1 MREQKQLAVERRVL
15 TTYSQG
21 SVTKE
26 ERKIGGDI
34 LCLRR
39 GPRLSSKRV
48 CPEGRRER
56 SPLGWVVVALDGE
69 GRGGGKAG

>member
-1 MREQKQLAVERRVL
+1 M
-15 TTYSQG
+15 
-21 SVTKE
+21 TKE
-26 ERKIGGDI
+26 ERKIGGGI

-39 GPRLSSKRV
+39 GSGLSSKRT

-69 GRGGGKAG
+69 RRGGERTH

>member
-1 MREQKQLAVERRVL
+1 M
-15 TTYSQG
+15 
-21 SVTKE
+21 TKE
-26 ERKIGGDI
+26 ERKIGGGI

-39 GPRLSSKRV
+39 GPGLSSKRT

-69 GRGGGKAG
+69 GRGGERAH